1 MNNLYQQV
9 KEIIADEL
17 KIPAARLADDLTI
30 EDLGL
35 DSLTLAEI
43 LVVLQQKLGRT
54 FQASHLIQQSNRDT
68 SLSSLI
74 ENIVRLTTAAEDR
87 TFSS

>member
-1 MNNLYQQV
+1 MDNLYQEI
-9 KEIIADEL
+9 KEIIAEEL

-43 LVVLQQKLGRT
+43 LIVLQQKLGKT
-54 FQASHLIQQSNRDT
+54 IQASKLIQQSNRDT
-68 SLSSLI
+68 CLSSLI
-74 ENIVRLTTAAEDR
+74 NNIIQLVTAENGI
-87 TFSS
+87 